1 MTLVCKGKCVSN
13 QRTEMKF
20 GLLSICLLAASLS
33 PHYVSAQSQQED
45 SIFYQSAL
53 THTISVYFEQ
63 LGDQSRLFN
72 GSLYAPIDLTF
83 QKGSPYFI
91 SDKPSNGSVVYDS
104 IFYPNLAIFYDDYRQ
119 YLVVIDHAF
128 QLQLVNEKVSSFNI
142 ADHHFEYVFS
152 GGLNKGIPVSAFYE
166 VLYNG
171 RSRLLKH
178 TSKKIREVL
187 STNELRRYMDEFED
201 YYIRRRNEYTI
212 VNSKREL
219 LNFMNDHK
227 KEIQRFMR
235 KNKLDFQN
243 DKDNTL
249 SQVAAYYDQI
259 ANN

>member
-1 MTLVCKGKCVSN
+1 
-13 QRTEMKF
+13 MKF
-20 GLLSICLLAASLS
+20 GLLSICLLAACLS
-33 PHYVSAQSQQED
+33 SHTLSAQSQQED

-53 THTISVYFEQ
+53 SHTISVYYDQ

-72 GSLYAPIDLTF
+72 GSLYAPIELTF
-83 QKGSPYFI
+83 QKGSPYFLI
-91 SDKPSNGSVVYDS
+91 DKASSGSVVYDS
-104 IFYPNLAIFYDDYRQ
+104 IFYPNLAVFYEDYRQ
-119 YLVVIDHAF
+119 YLVVVDHAF
-128 QLQLVNEKVSSFNI
+128 QLQLRNEKVSSFTI

-152 GGLNKGIPVSAFYE
+152 DNLNKGIPVSAFYE

-171 RSRLLKH
+171 RSRILKH

-187 STNELRRYMDEFED
+187 STNELRRYMDEFDD
-201 YYIRRRNEYTI
+201 YYIRGRNEYTI

-227 KEIQRFMR
+227 KEIQRFIR
-235 KNKLDFQN
+235 KNKLDFKN

-259 ANN
+259 AIN